1 MTMARII
8 LLDADRHEEIR
19 KLLPWYETGRLAA
32 AEAARVEAHLRD
44 CADCQAELRS
54 ERELHAAVAG
64 LELDVEH
71 GWSELRSRLDVP
83 PAAADRTAGR
93 ARVRAVLGGRG
104 RRWALAATVAL
115 AVAAGLALP
124 RFEPA
129 RYRTLGAAPP
139 AAAGNLI
146 VVFQPDTAERDLRG
160 ALRASGARLVDGPTA
175 ADAYVLRAPAESRPA
190 ALAKLR
196 SDPHVVLAEPI
207 DPAGSP

>member
-1 MTMARII
+1 MARII
-8 LLDADRHEEIR
+8 PLDADRHEEIR
-19 KLLPWYETGRLAA
+19 KLLPWYETGRLEA

-44 CADCQAELRS
+44 CSDCLAELRS
-54 ERELHAAVAG
+54 ERELHAVVAG

-71 GWSELRSRLDVP
+71 GWSELRSRLEAHP
-83 PAAADRTAGR
+83 TAPDRTAGR
-93 ARVRAVLGGRG
+93 AKVRAVLAGPG

-124 RFEPA
+124 RFEPAA

-196 SDPHVVLAEPI
+196 NDPHVVLAEPI